1 MPETIYRR
9 KTDNHKR
16 FYCNAGSIYENEYQ
30 EQINKKTG
38 CLELVKIGKKN
49 IYELIQQD
57 LESTKIE
64 NILHKLAIGDYS
76 VLKQAQLTYVDES
89 DFPKSLMEAQN
100 IVIKAKQEFEA
111 FPVEVKKLFN
121 NSAEQYV
128 SEIGTNTFLDKMA
141 PFNDD
146 ALKKQKAEKDAEFN
160 EAVKNQVAFNKAVN
174 AAMSEEVN

>member
-1 MPETIYRR
+1 MPETIYRK
-9 KTDNHKR
+9 KTDTHKR
-16 FYCNAGSIYENEYQ
+16 YHCSAGTRFENDYQ

-76 VLKQAQLTYVDES
+76 VLKQAELTYVDES

-100 IVIKAKQEFEA
+100 IVIKAKQEFES

-128 SEIGTNTFLDKMA
+128 SEIGTKEFLEKMA
-141 PFNDD
+141 PFNDE
-146 ALKKQKAEKDAEFN
+146 ALKKQKAEKESAFN
-160 EAVKNQVAFNKAVN
+160 EAVAEQAAFNKAVN
-174 AAMSEEVN
+174 AAMGEEVN